1 MSSSTLLQEAHTKTG
16 APWSL
21 TQQEID
27 SMPTETL
34 LALYKETGNQ
44 DLKWPLVLRYEKLL
58 RRIALQICG
67 VYNSFAQ
74 VDDIIHEGVI
84 TLMSAVDKFDPDKGI
99 KFETFVSKRIRGMI
113 IDLARQQDWLPRR
126 LRKRAKE
133 IDQAV
138 NELYGDLGR
147 FPTDV
152 EISRKLDISPAKY
165 REDLMNLNL
174 SNIISLEALFDN
186 RDPGYADSLLP
197 SSSSNAQ
204 PDLSLQEKEFKEI
217 LVEAIHSLRENEQ
230 LVLSLYYQKEL
241 NMREIAHVMDIS
253 EPRVS
258 QIHSKAIHKLRVYLE
273 QYMRD

>member
-1 MSSSTLLQEAHTKTG
+1 MLMQDHIKTDT
-16 APWSL
+16 PLPL
-21 TQQEID
+21 TQQEVD
-27 SMPTETL
+27 RMPTEDL
-34 LALYKETGNQ
+34 LALYKATGNQ
-44 DLKWPLVLRYEKLL
+44 ELKWPLVLRYEKLL

-67 VYNSFAQ
+67 VYHSFAQ
-74 VDDIIHEGVI
+74 VEDIIHEGVI
-84 TLMSAVDKFDPDKGI
+84 TLLGAVDKFDPDKGI

-138 NELYGDLGR
+138 NELYGHLGR

-152 EISRKLDISPAKY
+152 EVSQKLEISPAKY

-186 RDPGYADSLLP
+186 RDPAYADSLLP
-197 SSSSNAQ
+197 PSSSSAR
-204 PDLSLQEKEFKEI
+204 PDLNLQEKEFQET
-217 LVEAIHSLRENEQ
+217 LVTAIQSLRENEQ

-241 NMREIAHVMDIS
+241 NMREIAQVMEIS

-258 QIHSKAIHKLRVYLE
+258 QIHSKAIQKLRMHLE
-273 QYMRD
+273 QYLQS

>member
-1 MSSSTLLQEAHTKTG
+1 MSSSTLLQDPARTG
-16 APWSL
+16 DALPL
-21 TQQEID
+21 TQQELER
-27 SMPTETL
+27 MPTEEL
-34 LALYKETGNQ
+34 LALYKATGNQ
-44 DLKWPLVLRYEKLL
+44 ELKWPLVLRYEKLL

-67 VYNSFAQ
+67 VYHSFAQ
-74 VDDIIHEGVI
+74 VEDIIQEGVI
-84 TLMSAVDKFDPDKGI
+84 TLLGAVDKFDPGKGI

-138 NELYGDLGR
+138 NELYGNLGR
-147 FPTDV
+147 FPTDMEV
-152 EISRKLDISPAKY
+152 SQKLEISPAKY
-165 REDLMNLNL
+165 REDVMNLNL

-197 SSSSNAQ
+197 PSNSAQ
-204 PDLSLQEKEFKEI
+204 PDASLQEAEFQET
-217 LVEAIHSLRENEQ
+217 LVAAIQSLRENEQ

-241 NMREIAHVMDIS
+241 NMREIAQVMEIS

-258 QIHSKAIHKLRVYLE
+258 QIHSKAIQKLRIYLE
-273 QYMRD
+273 QYLHS